1 MKFNTRTRAAAAC
14 AMLLSL
20 AAVGCSGSSGDQ
32 WTEGRPETVPVTG
45 VVTLNGEPLEGATV
59 AFEPQGGE
67 HAAYGRTD
75 EEGRFV
81 LTTFEDGD
89 GAVAGGYVVSVRK
102 SEVVTTPNPQDPNG
116 PPLKSEQIDYVPEKY
131 TRSRTSELE
140 ALVSADGE
148 NEFTFTL
155 EGQPG

>member
-1 MKFNTRTRAAAAC
+1 MIRNTGMRAAAAV

-20 AAVGCSGSSGDQ
+20 AAAGCGGSSGDK
-32 WTEGRPETVPVTG
+32 WTEGRPETIPVTG
-45 VVTLNGEPLEGATV
+45 VVTLNGEPLADATIS
-59 AFEPQGGE
+59 FEPQGGD

-75 EEGRFV
+75 EEGRFE

-116 PPLKSEQIDYVPEKY
+116 PPIKSEQINYVPEKY
-131 TRSRTSELE
+131 TRSRTSGLD
-140 ALVSADGE
+140 AIVSAEGE
-148 NEFTFTL
+148 NEFTFEL